1 MMAVASTITGG
12 QESCARVDV
21 LGVNVYA
28 CLPIQWPQIKCLASF
43 FFFLCVCVWG
53 YVYVTI
59 GQPHLVHV
67 TVAEHS
73 D

>member
-1 MMAVASTITGG
+1 MFTDPVATDKMFG
-12 QESCARVDV
+12 
-21 LGVNVYA
+21 
-28 CLPIQWPQIKCLASF
+28 KF
-43 FFFLCVCVWG
+43 FLFFLCVCVWG